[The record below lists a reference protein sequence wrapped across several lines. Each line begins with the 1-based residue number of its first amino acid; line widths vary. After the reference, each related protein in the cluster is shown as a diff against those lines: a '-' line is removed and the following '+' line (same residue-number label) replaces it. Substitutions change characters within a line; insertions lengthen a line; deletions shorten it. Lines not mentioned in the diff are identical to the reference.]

1 LCGSGGEEDAAA
13 EQMIVATV
21 DGGAEGAAIR
31 AACVVATVVGDN
43 DEPVGSDVY
52 NPINVAA
59 RQRTEHLHAPFWIT
73 AYRPHHEATYAR
85 GGEG

>member
-1 LCGSGGEEDAAA
+1 LCGSGSEEDAAA
-13 EQMIVATV
+13 QQLIVAAM
-21 DGGAEGAAIR
+21 DGGAEGAAIM

-59 RQRTEHLHAPFWIT
+59 RQRDRASSCSVLDHLMAVP
-73 AYRPHHEATYAR
+73 P
-85 GGEG
+85 